1 MQGVESNTTT
11 HLSHAIVK
19 ASSLEPSP
27 REYGAGGTYFPRS
40 YSYNM
45 PATDDAVAEH
55 QGLGAPGASQQPKR
69 HRRTQ
74 SLDPRLSIHSGDSS
88 GTPRTARLSQAG
100 RSGSLQTVKHRISLA
115 LHRGSQVWPPQHDM
129 LSCLIACNESLSP
142 WRRALSEVGICL
154 YWSLLGIQLRSVSI
168 CPDGACPPL
177 NASYLWISKL
187 KPVPLCSP

>member
-55 QGLGAPGASQQPKR
+55 QGLGAPGASQQPQR

-115 LHRGSQVWPPQHDM
+115 LHRGSQVWQPQHDM
-129 LSCLIACNESLSP
+129 LSCLILCNESTLSLAACLVRSRNLFVLVSTGHSIEECQHLSRWCLSP
-142 WRRALSEVGICL
+142 SERFIFVDI
-154 YWSLLGIQLRSVSI
+154 
-168 CPDGACPPL
+168 
-177 NASYLWISKL
+177 
-187 KPVPLCSP
+187 

>member
-55 QGLGAPGASQQPKR
+55 QGLGLQEPAS
-69 HRRTQ
+69 
-74 SLDPRLSIHSGDSS
+74 SHSGTGEHSHWTLDSAYTR
-88 GTPRTARLSQAG
+88 GTRAG
-100 RSGSLQTVKHRISLA
+100 HHAPPAFHKRAALA
-115 LHRGSQVWPPQHDM
+115 LCRQ
-129 LSCLIACNESLSP
+129 
-142 WRRALSEVGICL
+142 
-154 YWSLLGIQLRSVSI
+154 
-168 CPDGACPPL
+168 
-177 NASYLWISKL
+177 
-187 KPVPLCSP
+187 